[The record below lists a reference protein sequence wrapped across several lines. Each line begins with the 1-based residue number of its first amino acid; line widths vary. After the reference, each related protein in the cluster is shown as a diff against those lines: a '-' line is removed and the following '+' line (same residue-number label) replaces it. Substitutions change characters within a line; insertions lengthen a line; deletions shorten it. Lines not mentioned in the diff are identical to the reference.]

1 MSARPTGSDDG
12 PVRPEDLDVT
22 LAVRRELGPD
32 HDDAVVGEFL
42 DRVGAAIDAR
52 VDARVAERSPAVP
65 PAAEEKPSV
74 ALGVVS
80 LLSGI
85 PISGIV
91 LGTTHGSVAGVILMI
106 ITWIAIA
113 AVNVAH
119 TRRR

>member
-106 ITWIAIA
+106 ITWMAIA